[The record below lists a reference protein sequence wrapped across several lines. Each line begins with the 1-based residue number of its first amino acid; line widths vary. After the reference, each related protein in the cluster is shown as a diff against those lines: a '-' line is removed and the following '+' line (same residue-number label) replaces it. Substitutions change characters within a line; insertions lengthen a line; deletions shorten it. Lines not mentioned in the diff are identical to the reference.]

1 MWKTAIVCIL
11 LLAAQNLRAAETG
24 GSYTTVFGGV
34 LLTIAAAV
42 GLAVVVAYI
51 AGCFGNDAGEE
62 VETEEDESISR

>member
-1 MWKTAIVCIL
+1 MWKTVIVFIVL
-11 LLAAQNLRAAETG
+11 PAAQNLRAAETG
-24 GSYTTVFGGV
+24 GSYMTVFGGA
-34 LLTIAAAV
+34 LLIIAAAV